1 VLRGQLD
8 IQKKGAFMNGLEDD
22 VRAVVKL
29 HNIGNL
35 GSMIKLIPRVD
46 EHNNLPKKGE
56 DGSDMRT

>member
-1 VLRGQLD
+1 
-8 IQKKGAFMNGLEDD
+8 MNGLEDD